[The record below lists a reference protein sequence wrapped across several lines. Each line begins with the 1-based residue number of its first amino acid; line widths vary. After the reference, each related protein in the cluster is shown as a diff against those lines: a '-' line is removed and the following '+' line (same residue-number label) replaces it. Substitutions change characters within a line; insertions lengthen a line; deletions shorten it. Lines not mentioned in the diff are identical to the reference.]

1 MAEALYRK
9 YRPQVFEDVVGQEHI
24 ERTLKNAIDQGKVS
38 HAYLFC
44 GPRGTGKTTTAR
56 LLAKALLCE
65 HGPTSSPD
73 GTCQSCVDIA
83 EGQHPDVYELD
94 AASRTG
100 VENVREE
107 IIGRVNFAPSRGSKK
122 VYIIDEVHMLSTAAF
137 NALLKTLEE
146 PPSHVVFVLC
156 TTDPQKVP
164 ATIHSRCQRFDFH
177 RLGTGEMV
185 DRLRVI
191 CMAEEAEFE
200 EDALELVAHRA
211 DGGMRNALTTLEQL
225 ITFGGGKVTVEGAR
239 DLLGS
244 LASTDMARIMDAV
257 GRRDVAACF
266 AWVAEYMDSGADLAQ
281 FARDMAE
288 HVRNLYVVAMA
299 GSKAVLGV
307 TGSELTQ
314 LESELKLFGPD
325 RASRMLGVLGNLI
338 VQLKT
343 AGNPRLCFEIALTRM
358 VRPDS
363 DLTLEAL
370 AERIEA
376 LEQGKSAVAVMVPA
390 AASAPQPVQHAAP
403 RQAPAPAPQAVPVP
417 AAAAQPAPAPVG
429 RPAAAPAPMP
439 QPAPAAPQPAPQAPA
454 PAAMQAPSAG
464 FPSQA
469 APAPAPQVP
478 SVPAPAPAP
487 VAAPEP
493 QAVVPAPAPAV
504 AQPAS
509 GDLAAVIG
517 NPAALQRVW
526 RSVVAAV
533 KKEKMSYGVLFVN
546 VKARPNAQGNGV
558 LIEFPADN
566 PFAFSLASK
575 PEVSDLIGRAFAQ
588 VAGMPVPFQC
598 VQSSGAQPAPVPV
611 AAPASMPQPAPAQA
625 APAAVQPAVQA
636 PAPVAMPASPAG
648 IPPWEDPVSA
658 APVAPPPV
666 PVAPSMPQAALS
678 PAQSQVPPWEDAP
691 VTPASEPAAGSSG
704 ESAYAD
710 AYFDDSVPLDAYGDM
725 ADMGGY
731 DGYSDPGYADPGYGI
746 PAASAPV
753 PAVSAQQP
761 SQAMD
766 PSALSPAQ
774 RAAAQAAGVLPSQP
788 AAPAQEPVS
797 ANADDLSKM
806 LSSSMGV
813 NIVFEE
819 V

>member
-325 RASRMLGVLGNLI
+325 RASRMLGVLGDLI

-403 RQAPAPAPQAVPVP
+403 RQAPAPAPQAAPVP

-598 VQSSGAQPAPVPV
+598 VQSLGAQAAPAPV
-611 AAPASMPQPAPAQA
+611 AAPAPMPQPAPA
-625 APAAVQPAVQA
+625 APQPAPQA
-636 PAPVAMPASPAG
+636 PAPAAMPASPAG
-648 IPPWEDPVSA
+648 IPPWEDPAPA
-658 APVAPPPV
+658 APAAPPSVPVAPP
-666 PVAPSMPQAALS
+666 MPQAALS

-691 VTPASEPAAGSSG
+691 VAPVSEPAAGSSG

>member
-325 RASRMLGVLGNLI
+325 RASRMLGVLGDLI

-429 RPAAAPAPMP
+429 RPAAAPAPLP
-439 QPAPAAPQPAPQAPA
+439 QPVPAPAAPQPAPQAPA

-469 APAPAPQVP
+469 APAVAPQVP

-493 QAVVPAPAPAV
+493 QTAVPAPAPAV

-598 VQSSGAQPAPVPV
+598 VQSLGAQAAPAPV
-611 AAPASMPQPAPAQA
+611 AAPAPMPQPAPA
-625 APAAVQPAVQA
+625 APQPAPQA
-636 PAPVAMPASPAG
+636 PAPAAMPASPAG
-648 IPPWEDPVSA
+648 IPPWEDPAPA
-658 APVAPPPV
+658 APAAPPSVPVAPP
-666 PVAPSMPQAALS
+666 MPQAALS

-691 VTPASEPAAGSSG
+691 VAPVSEPAAGSSG

-766 PSALSPAQ
+766 SSALSPAQ

>member
-325 RASRMLGVLGNLI
+325 RASRMLGVLGDLI

-403 RQAPAPAPQAVPVP
+403 RQAPAPAPQAAPVP

-429 RPAAAPAPMP
+429 RSAAAPAPMP

-454 PAAMQAPSAG
+454 PAAM
-464 FPSQA
+464 
-469 APAPAPQVP
+469 
-478 SVPAPAPAP
+478 
-487 VAAPEP
+487 
-493 QAVVPAPAPAV
+493 
-504 AQPAS
+504 
-509 GDLAAVIG
+509 
-517 NPAALQRVW
+517 
-526 RSVVAAV
+526 
-533 KKEKMSYGVLFVN
+533 
-546 VKARPNAQGNGV
+546 
-558 LIEFPADN
+558 
-566 PFAFSLASK
+566 
-575 PEVSDLIGRAFAQ
+575 
-588 VAGMPVPFQC
+588 
-598 VQSSGAQPAPVPV
+598 
-611 AAPASMPQPAPAQA
+611 
-625 APAAVQPAVQA
+625 
-636 PAPVAMPASPAG
+636 PASPAG
-648 IPPWEDPVSA
+648 IPPWEDPAPA
-658 APVAPPPV
+658 APAAPPSVPVAPP
-666 PVAPSMPQAALS
+666 MPQVALS

-691 VTPASEPAAGSSG
+691 VAPVSEPAAGSSG

-731 DGYSDPGYADPGYGI
+731 DGYSDPGYGI

-761 SQAMD
+761 SQAID

>member
-107 IIGRVNFAPSRGSKK
+107 IIGRVNFVPSRGSKK

-156 TTDPQKVP
+156 TTDPQKGP

-325 RASRMLGVLGNLI
+325 RASRMLGVLGDLI

-454 PAAMQAPSAG
+454 PAAM
-464 FPSQA
+464 
-469 APAPAPQVP
+469 
-478 SVPAPAPAP
+478 
-487 VAAPEP
+487 
-493 QAVVPAPAPAV
+493 
-504 AQPAS
+504 
-509 GDLAAVIG
+509 
-517 NPAALQRVW
+517 
-526 RSVVAAV
+526 
-533 KKEKMSYGVLFVN
+533 
-546 VKARPNAQGNGV
+546 
-558 LIEFPADN
+558 
-566 PFAFSLASK
+566 
-575 PEVSDLIGRAFAQ
+575 
-588 VAGMPVPFQC
+588 
-598 VQSSGAQPAPVPV
+598 
-611 AAPASMPQPAPAQA
+611 
-625 APAAVQPAVQA
+625 
-636 PAPVAMPASPAG
+636 PASPAG
-648 IPPWEDPVSA
+648 IPPWEDPAPA
-658 APVAPPPV
+658 APAAPPSVPVAPP
-666 PVAPSMPQAALS
+666 MPQAALS

-691 VTPASEPAAGSSG
+691 VAPVSEPAAGSSG

>member
-325 RASRMLGVLGNLI
+325 RASRMLGVLGDLI

-390 AASAPQPVQHAAP
+390 AASAPQPVQHTAS
-403 RQAPAPAPQAVPVP
+403 RQASAPAPQAAPVP

-454 PAAMQAPSAG
+454 PAAM
-464 FPSQA
+464 
-469 APAPAPQVP
+469 
-478 SVPAPAPAP
+478 
-487 VAAPEP
+487 
-493 QAVVPAPAPAV
+493 
-504 AQPAS
+504 
-509 GDLAAVIG
+509 
-517 NPAALQRVW
+517 
-526 RSVVAAV
+526 
-533 KKEKMSYGVLFVN
+533 
-546 VKARPNAQGNGV
+546 
-558 LIEFPADN
+558 
-566 PFAFSLASK
+566 
-575 PEVSDLIGRAFAQ
+575 
-588 VAGMPVPFQC
+588 
-598 VQSSGAQPAPVPV
+598 
-611 AAPASMPQPAPAQA
+611 
-625 APAAVQPAVQA
+625 
-636 PAPVAMPASPAG
+636 PASPAG
-648 IPPWEDPVSA
+648 IPPWEDPAPA
-658 APVAPPPV
+658 APAAPPSVPVAPP
-666 PVAPSMPQAALS
+666 MPQAALS

-691 VTPASEPAAGSSG
+691 VAPVSEPAAGSSG

-766 PSALSPAQ
+766 SSALSPAQ

>member
-325 RASRMLGVLGNLI
+325 RASRMLGVLGDLI

-403 RQAPAPAPQAVPVP
+403 RQASAPAPQAAPVP

-454 PAAMQAPSAG
+454 PAAIQAPSAG

-598 VQSSGAQPAPVPV
+598 VQSLGAQAAPAPV
-611 AAPASMPQPAPAQA
+611 AAPAPMPQPAPA
-625 APAAVQPAVQA
+625 APQPAPQA
-636 PAPVAMPASPAG
+636 PAPAAMPASPAG
-648 IPPWEDPVSA
+648 IPPWEDPAPA
-658 APVAPPPV
+658 APAAPPSVPVAPP
-666 PVAPSMPQAALS
+666 MPQAALS

-691 VTPASEPAAGSSG
+691 VAPVSEPAAGSSG

>member
-325 RASRMLGVLGNLI
+325 RASRMLGVLGDLI

-403 RQAPAPAPQAVPVP
+403 RQAPAPAPQAAPVP

-487 VAAPEP
+487 VADPEP

-598 VQSSGAQPAPVPV
+598 VQSSGAQAAPAPV
-611 AAPASMPQPAPAQA
+611 AAPAPMPQPAPA
-625 APAAVQPAVQA
+625 APQPAPQA
-636 PAPVAMPASPAG
+636 PAPAAMPASPAG
-648 IPPWEDPVSA
+648 IPPWEDPAPA
-658 APVAPPPV
+658 APAAPPSVPVAPP
-666 PVAPSMPQAALS
+666 MPQAALS

-691 VTPASEPAAGSSG
+691 VAPVSEPAAGSSG

>member
-325 RASRMLGVLGNLI
+325 RASRMLGVLGDLI

-403 RQAPAPAPQAVPVP
+403 RQAPAPAPQAAPVP

-598 VQSSGAQPAPVPV
+598 VQSSGAQAAPAPV
-611 AAPASMPQPAPAQA
+611 AAPAPMPQPAPA
-625 APAAVQPAVQA
+625 APQPAPQA
-636 PAPVAMPASPAG
+636 PAPAAMPASPAG
-648 IPPWEDPVSA
+648 IPPWEDPAPA
-658 APVAPPPV
+658 APAAPPSVPVAPP
-666 PVAPSMPQAALS
+666 MPQAALS

-691 VTPASEPAAGSSG
+691 VAPVSEPAAGSSG

>member
-325 RASRMLGVLGNLI
+325 RASRMLGVLGDLI

-403 RQAPAPAPQAVPVP
+403 RQAPAPAPQAAPVP

-429 RPAAAPAPMP
+429 RSAAAPAPMP

-454 PAAMQAPSAG
+454 PAAM
-464 FPSQA
+464 
-469 APAPAPQVP
+469 
-478 SVPAPAPAP
+478 
-487 VAAPEP
+487 
-493 QAVVPAPAPAV
+493 
-504 AQPAS
+504 
-509 GDLAAVIG
+509 
-517 NPAALQRVW
+517 
-526 RSVVAAV
+526 
-533 KKEKMSYGVLFVN
+533 
-546 VKARPNAQGNGV
+546 
-558 LIEFPADN
+558 
-566 PFAFSLASK
+566 
-575 PEVSDLIGRAFAQ
+575 
-588 VAGMPVPFQC
+588 
-598 VQSSGAQPAPVPV
+598 
-611 AAPASMPQPAPAQA
+611 
-625 APAAVQPAVQA
+625 
-636 PAPVAMPASPAG
+636 PASPAG
-648 IPPWEDPVSA
+648 IPPWEDPAPA
-658 APVAPPPV
+658 APAAPPSVPVAPP
-666 PVAPSMPQAALS
+666 MPQAALS

-691 VTPASEPAAGSSG
+691 VAPVSEPAAGSSG

-731 DGYSDPGYADPGYGI
+731 DGYSDPGYGI

-766 PSALSPAQ
+766 SSALSPAQ
-774 RAAAQAAGVLPSQP
+774 RAAAQAADVLPSQP

>member
-325 RASRMLGVLGNLI
+325 RASRMLGVLGDLI

-403 RQAPAPAPQAVPVP
+403 RQAPAPAPQAAPVP

-439 QPAPAAPQPAPQAPA
+439 QPAPAALQPAPQAPA

-598 VQSSGAQPAPVPV
+598 VQSSGAQAAPAPV
-611 AAPASMPQPAPAQA
+611 AAPAPMPQPAPA
-625 APAAVQPAVQA
+625 APQPAPQA
-636 PAPVAMPASPAG
+636 PAPAAMPASPAG
-648 IPPWEDPVSA
+648 IPPWEDPAPA
-658 APVAPPPV
+658 APAAPPSVPVAPP
-666 PVAPSMPQAALS
+666 MPQAALS

-691 VTPASEPAAGSSG
+691 VAPVSEPAAGSSG

>member
-244 LASTDMARIMDAV
+244 LASTDMAHIMDAV

-325 RASRMLGVLGNLI
+325 RASRMLGVLGDLI

-469 APAPAPQVP
+469 APALAPQVP

-493 QAVVPAPAPAV
+493 QTAVPAPAPAV

-598 VQSSGAQPAPVPV
+598 VQSLGAQAAPAPV
-611 AAPASMPQPAPAQA
+611 AAPAPMPQPAPA
-625 APAAVQPAVQA
+625 APQPAPQA
-636 PAPVAMPASPAG
+636 PAPAAMPASPAG
-648 IPPWEDPVSA
+648 IPPWEDPAPA
-658 APVAPPPV
+658 APAAPPSVPVAPP
-666 PVAPSMPQAALS
+666 MPQAALS

-691 VTPASEPAAGSSG
+691 VAPVSEPAAGSSG

>member
-325 RASRMLGVLGNLI
+325 RASRMLGVLGDLI

-390 AASAPQPVQHAAP
+390 AASAPQPVQHAVP

-493 QAVVPAPAPAV
+493 QAAVPAPAPAA

-598 VQSSGAQPAPVPV
+598 VQSSGAQAAPAPV
-611 AAPASMPQPAPAQA
+611 AAPAPMPQPAPA
-625 APAAVQPAVQA
+625 APQPAPQA
-636 PAPVAMPASPAG
+636 PAPAAMPASPAG
-648 IPPWEDPVSA
+648 IPPWEDPAPA
-658 APVAPPPV
+658 APAAPPSVPVAPP
-666 PVAPSMPQAALS
+666 MPQAALS

-691 VTPASEPAAGSSG
+691 VAPVSEPAAGSSG

>member
-1 MAEALYRK
+1 M
-9 YRPQVFEDVVGQEHI
+9 
-24 ERTLKNAIDQGKVS
+24 
-38 HAYLFC
+38 
-44 GPRGTGKTTTAR
+44 
-56 LLAKALLCE
+56 
-65 HGPTSSPD
+65 
-73 GTCQSCVDIA
+73 
-83 EGQHPDVYELD
+83 
-94 AASRTG
+94 
-100 VENVREE
+100 
-107 IIGRVNFAPSRGSKK
+107 NFAPSRGSKK

-325 RASRMLGVLGNLI
+325 RASRMLGVLGDLI

-390 AASAPQPVQHAAP
+390 AASAPQPVQHAVP
-403 RQAPAPAPQAVPVP
+403 RQAPAPAPQAAPVP

-598 VQSSGAQPAPVPV
+598 VQSSGAQAAPAPV
-611 AAPASMPQPAPAQA
+611 AAPAPMPQPAPA
-625 APAAVQPAVQA
+625 APQPAPQA
-636 PAPVAMPASPAG
+636 PAPAAMPASPAG
-648 IPPWEDPVSA
+648 IPPWEDPAPA
-658 APVAPPPV
+658 APAAPPSVPVAPP
-666 PVAPSMPQAALS
+666 MPQAALS

-691 VTPASEPAAGSSG
+691 VAPVSEPAAGSSG

-766 PSALSPAQ
+766 SSALSPAQ

>member
-325 RASRMLGVLGNLI
+325 RASRMLGVLGDLI

-370 AERIEA
+370 A
-376 LEQGKSAVAVMVPA
+376 
-390 AASAPQPVQHAAP
+390 
-403 RQAPAPAPQAVPVP
+403 
-417 AAAAQPAPAPVG
+417 
-429 RPAAAPAPMP
+429 
-439 QPAPAAPQPAPQAPA
+439 
-454 PAAMQAPSAG
+454 
-464 FPSQA
+464 
-469 APAPAPQVP
+469 
-478 SVPAPAPAP
+478 
-487 VAAPEP
+487 
-493 QAVVPAPAPAV
+493 
-504 AQPAS
+504 
-509 GDLAAVIG
+509 
-517 NPAALQRVW
+517 
-526 RSVVAAV
+526 
-533 KKEKMSYGVLFVN
+533 
-546 VKARPNAQGNGV
+546 
-558 LIEFPADN
+558 
-566 PFAFSLASK
+566 
-575 PEVSDLIGRAFAQ
+575 
-588 VAGMPVPFQC
+588 
-598 VQSSGAQPAPVPV
+598 
-611 AAPASMPQPAPAQA
+611 
-625 APAAVQPAVQA
+625 
-636 PAPVAMPASPAG
+636 
-648 IPPWEDPVSA
+648 
-658 APVAPPPV
+658 
-666 PVAPSMPQAALS
+666 
-678 PAQSQVPPWEDAP
+678 
-691 VTPASEPAAGSSG
+691 
-704 ESAYAD
+704 
-710 AYFDDSVPLDAYGDM
+710 
-725 ADMGGY
+725 
-731 DGYSDPGYADPGYGI
+731 
-746 PAASAPV
+746 
-753 PAVSAQQP
+753 
-761 SQAMD
+761 
-766 PSALSPAQ
+766 
-774 RAAAQAAGVLPSQP
+774 
-788 AAPAQEPVS
+788 
-797 ANADDLSKM
+797 
-806 LSSSMGV
+806 
-813 NIVFEE
+813 
-819 V
+819 

>member
-1 MAEALYRK
+1 
-9 YRPQVFEDVVGQEHI
+9 
-24 ERTLKNAIDQGKVS
+24 
-38 HAYLFC
+38 
-44 GPRGTGKTTTAR
+44 
-56 LLAKALLCE
+56 
-65 HGPTSSPD
+65 
-73 GTCQSCVDIA
+73 
-83 EGQHPDVYELD
+83 
-94 AASRTG
+94 
-100 VENVREE
+100 
-107 IIGRVNFAPSRGSKK
+107 
-122 VYIIDEVHMLSTAAF
+122 
-137 NALLKTLEE
+137 
-146 PPSHVVFVLC
+146 
-156 TTDPQKVP
+156 
-164 ATIHSRCQRFDFH
+164 
-177 RLGTGEMV
+177 
-185 DRLRVI
+185 
-191 CMAEEAEFE
+191 
-200 EDALELVAHRA
+200 
-211 DGGMRNALTTLEQL
+211 
-225 ITFGGGKVTVEGAR
+225 
-239 DLLGS
+239 
-244 LASTDMARIMDAV
+244 
-257 GRRDVAACF
+257 
-266 AWVAEYMDSGADLAQ
+266 
-281 FARDMAE
+281 
-288 HVRNLYVVAMA
+288 
-299 GSKAVLGV
+299 
-307 TGSELTQ
+307 
-314 LESELKLFGPD
+314 
-325 RASRMLGVLGNLI
+325 
-338 VQLKT
+338 
-343 AGNPRLCFEIALTRM
+343 
-358 VRPDS
+358 
-363 DLTLEAL
+363 
-370 AERIEA
+370 
-376 LEQGKSAVAVMVPA
+376 
-390 AASAPQPVQHAAP
+390 
-403 RQAPAPAPQAVPVP
+403 
-417 AAAAQPAPAPVG
+417 
-429 RPAAAPAPMP
+429 
-439 QPAPAAPQPAPQAPA
+439 
-454 PAAMQAPSAG
+454 MQAPSAG

-493 QAVVPAPAPAV
+493 QTAVPAPAPAV

-598 VQSSGAQPAPVPV
+598 VQSLGAQAAPAPV
-611 AAPASMPQPAPAQA
+611 AAPAPMPQPAPA
-625 APAAVQPAVQA
+625 APQPAPQA
-636 PAPVAMPASPAG
+636 PAPAAMPASPAG
-648 IPPWEDPVSA
+648 IPPWEDPAPA
-658 APVAPPPV
+658 APAAPPSVPVAPP
-666 PVAPSMPQAALS
+666 MPQAALS

-691 VTPASEPAAGSSG
+691 VAPVSEPAAGSSG

-766 PSALSPAQ
+766 SSALSPAQ

>member
-325 RASRMLGVLGNLI
+325 RASRMLGVLGDLI

-403 RQAPAPAPQAVPVP
+403 RQAPAPAPQAAPVP

-429 RPAAAPAPMP
+429 LPAAAPAPMP

-454 PAAMQAPSAG
+454 PAAM
-464 FPSQA
+464 
-469 APAPAPQVP
+469 
-478 SVPAPAPAP
+478 
-487 VAAPEP
+487 
-493 QAVVPAPAPAV
+493 
-504 AQPAS
+504 
-509 GDLAAVIG
+509 
-517 NPAALQRVW
+517 
-526 RSVVAAV
+526 
-533 KKEKMSYGVLFVN
+533 
-546 VKARPNAQGNGV
+546 
-558 LIEFPADN
+558 
-566 PFAFSLASK
+566 
-575 PEVSDLIGRAFAQ
+575 
-588 VAGMPVPFQC
+588 
-598 VQSSGAQPAPVPV
+598 
-611 AAPASMPQPAPAQA
+611 
-625 APAAVQPAVQA
+625 
-636 PAPVAMPASPAG
+636 PASPAG
-648 IPPWEDPVSA
+648 IPPWEDPAPA
-658 APVAPPPV
+658 APAAPPSVPVAPP
-666 PVAPSMPQAALS
+666 MPQAALS

-691 VTPASEPAAGSSG
+691 VAPVSEPAAGSSG

-746 PAASAPV
+746 PAVSAPV

-766 PSALSPAQ
+766 PSALSPTQ

>member
-325 RASRMLGVLGNLI
+325 RASRMLGVLGDLI

-493 QAVVPAPAPAV
+493 QTAVPAPAPAV

-598 VQSSGAQPAPVPV
+598 VQSSGAQAAPAPV
-611 AAPASMPQPAPAQA
+611 AAPAPMPQPAPAQA
-625 APAAVQPAVQA
+625 APVAVQQAVQA
-636 PAPVAMPASPAG
+636 PAPAAMPASPAG
-648 IPPWEDPVSA
+648 IPPWEDPAPA
-658 APVAPPPV
+658 APAAPPSVPVAPP
-666 PVAPSMPQAALS
+666 MPQVALS

-691 VTPASEPAAGSSG
+691 VAPAPEPAAGSSG

>member
-325 RASRMLGVLGNLI
+325 RASRMLGVLGDLI

-363 DLTLEAL
+363 DLTLESL

-390 AASAPQPVQHAAP
+390 AAPASQPVQPVAP
-403 RQAPAPAPQAVPVP
+403 RQAPAP
-417 AAAAQPAPAPVG
+417 
-429 RPAAAPAPMP
+429 
-439 QPAPAAPQPAPQAPA
+439 APQPAPQAPA

-493 QAVVPAPAPAV
+493 QAAVPAPAPAV

-598 VQSSGAQPAPVPV
+598 VQSSGAQAAPAPV
-611 AAPASMPQPAPAQA
+611 AAPAPMPQPAPA
-625 APAAVQPAVQA
+625 APQPAPQA
-636 PAPVAMPASPAG
+636 PAPAAMPASPAG
-648 IPPWEDPVSA
+648 IPPWEDPAPA
-658 APVAPPPV
+658 APAAPPSVPVAPP
-666 PVAPSMPQAALS
+666 MPQAALS

-691 VTPASEPAAGSSG
+691 VAPVSEPAAGSSG

-766 PSALSPAQ
+766 SSALSPAQ

>member
-24 ERTLKNAIDQGKVS
+24 ERTPKNAIDQGKVS

-177 RLGTGEMV
+177 RLGTGDMV

-325 RASRMLGVLGNLI
+325 RASRMLGVLGDLI

-469 APAPAPQVP
+469 APSPAPQVP

-493 QAVVPAPAPAV
+493 QTAVPAPAPAV

-598 VQSSGAQPAPVPV
+598 VQSLGAQAAPAPV
-611 AAPASMPQPAPAQA
+611 AAPAPMPQPAPA
-625 APAAVQPAVQA
+625 APQPAPQA
-636 PAPVAMPASPAG
+636 PAPAAMPASPAG
-648 IPPWEDPVSA
+648 IPPWEDPAPA
-658 APVAPPPV
+658 APAAPPSVPVAPP
-666 PVAPSMPQAALS
+666 MPQAALS

-691 VTPASEPAAGSSG
+691 VAPVSEPAAGSSG

>member
-225 ITFGGGKVTVEGAR
+225 ITFGGGKVTMEGAR

-325 RASRMLGVLGNLI
+325 RASRMLGVLGDLI

-390 AASAPQPVQHAAP
+390 AASAPQPVQHTAS
-403 RQAPAPAPQAVPVP
+403 RQASAPAPQAAPVP

-429 RPAAAPAPMP
+429 RPAAAPAPLP
-439 QPAPAAPQPAPQAPA
+439 QPVPVPAAPQPAPQAPA

-469 APAPAPQVP
+469 APAVAPQVP
-478 SVPAPAPAP
+478 SVPATAPAP

-493 QAVVPAPAPAV
+493 QAAVPAPAPAA

-598 VQSSGAQPAPVPV
+598 VQSSGAQAAPAPV
-611 AAPASMPQPAPAQA
+611 AAPAPMPQPAPA
-625 APAAVQPAVQA
+625 APQPAPQA
-636 PAPVAMPASPAG
+636 PAPAAMPASPAG
-648 IPPWEDPVSA
+648 IPPWEDPAPA
-658 APVAPPPV
+658 APAAPPSVPVAPP
-666 PVAPSMPQAALS
+666 MPQAALS

-691 VTPASEPAAGSSG
+691 VAPVSEPAAGSSG

-813 NIVFEE
+813 NI
-819 V
+819 

>member
-1 MAEALYRK
+1 
-9 YRPQVFEDVVGQEHI
+9 
-24 ERTLKNAIDQGKVS
+24 
-38 HAYLFC
+38 
-44 GPRGTGKTTTAR
+44 
-56 LLAKALLCE
+56 
-65 HGPTSSPD
+65 
-73 GTCQSCVDIA
+73 
-83 EGQHPDVYELD
+83 
-94 AASRTG
+94 
-100 VENVREE
+100 
-107 IIGRVNFAPSRGSKK
+107 
-122 VYIIDEVHMLSTAAF
+122 MLSTAAF

-325 RASRMLGVLGNLI
+325 RASRMLGVLGDLI

-376 LEQGKSAVAVMVPA
+376 LEQGKSAVAVMVPTA
-390 AASAPQPVQHAAP
+390 APASQPVQHTAS
-403 RQAPAPAPQAVPVP
+403 RQASAPAPQAAPVP

-429 RPAAAPAPMP
+429 RPAAAPAPLP
-439 QPAPAAPQPAPQAPA
+439 QPVPVPAAPQPAPQAPA
-454 PAAMQAPSAG
+454 PAAMQAPSAS

-469 APAPAPQVP
+469 APAVAPQVP

-493 QAVVPAPAPAV
+493 QAAVPAPAPAV

-598 VQSSGAQPAPVPV
+598 VQSSGAQPAPAPV

-636 PAPVAMPASPAG
+636 PAPAAMPASPAG

-666 PVAPSMPQAALS
+666 PVAPSMPQAVLS

-691 VTPASEPAAGSSG
+691 VAPASEPAAGSSG
-704 ESAYAD
+704 ESAYVD

-731 DGYSDPGYADPGYGI
+731 DGYSDPGYADPGYADPGYGI
-746 PAASAPV
+746 PAASVPA
-753 PAVSAQQP
+753 PAVSAQQHA
-761 SQAMD
+761 QAMD

-774 RAAAQAAGVLPSQP
+774 RAAAQAAGVLPSHP

>member
-65 HGPTSSPD
+65 HGPTSCPD

-281 FARDMAE
+281 FARDMAD

-325 RASRMLGVLGNLI
+325 RASRMLGVLGDLI

-390 AASAPQPVQHAAP
+390 AAYAPQPVQHAVP

-454 PAAMQAPSAG
+454 PAAM
-464 FPSQA
+464 
-469 APAPAPQVP
+469 
-478 SVPAPAPAP
+478 
-487 VAAPEP
+487 
-493 QAVVPAPAPAV
+493 
-504 AQPAS
+504 
-509 GDLAAVIG
+509 
-517 NPAALQRVW
+517 
-526 RSVVAAV
+526 
-533 KKEKMSYGVLFVN
+533 
-546 VKARPNAQGNGV
+546 
-558 LIEFPADN
+558 
-566 PFAFSLASK
+566 
-575 PEVSDLIGRAFAQ
+575 
-588 VAGMPVPFQC
+588 
-598 VQSSGAQPAPVPV
+598 
-611 AAPASMPQPAPAQA
+611 
-625 APAAVQPAVQA
+625 
-636 PAPVAMPASPAG
+636 PASPAG
-648 IPPWEDPVSA
+648 IPPWEDPAPA
-658 APVAPPPV
+658 APAAPPSVPVAPP
-666 PVAPSMPQAALS
+666 MPQAALS

-691 VTPASEPAAGSSG
+691 VAPVSEPAAGSSG

-766 PSALSPAQ
+766 SSALSPAQ

>member
-191 CMAEEAEFE
+191 CMAEEAQFE

-244 LASTDMARIMDAV
+244 LASADMARIMDAV

-307 TGSELTQ
+307 SGSELTQ

-325 RASRMLGVLGNLI
+325 RASRMLGVLGDLI

-376 LEQGKSAVAVMVPA
+376 LEQGKSAVAVAVPVA
-390 AASAPQPVQHAAP
+390 APAPQPVQSAAP
-403 RQAPAPAPQAVPVP
+403 RPAS
-417 AAAAQPAPAPVG
+417 APV
-429 RPAAAPAPMP
+429 
-439 QPAPAAPQPAPQAPA
+439 
-454 PAAMQAPSAG
+454 AAMQ
-464 FPSQA
+464 
-469 APAPAPQVP
+469 
-478 SVPAPAPAP
+478 PAPAPAP
-487 VAAPEP
+487 VPQPASAPRQAP
-493 QAVVPAPAPAV
+493 QAVQPAPAGFPPQAAPTASSQMPPVPESSPAPV
-504 AQPAS
+504 AAPMPQAAAPVSQAAAPAPVQASAHPAS
-509 GDLAAVIG
+509 GDLAALIG

-526 RSVVAAV
+526 RSVVAVV

-598 VQSSGAQPAPVPV
+598 VQSSGGAPAAAPVPV
-611 AAPASMPQPAPAQA
+611 PQSAPAQVA
-625 APAAVQPAVQA
+625 SAAVQPAPQA
-636 PAPVAMPASPAG
+636 IPVPAAPTASPAG
-648 IPPWEDPVSA
+648 VPPWEDSVSVAQA
-658 APVAPPPV
+658 APMPAPAAPPMPQ
-666 PVAPSMPQAALS
+666 VAPSLAK
-678 PAQSQVPPWEDAP
+678 SQVPPWEDAS
-691 VTPASEPAAGSSG
+691 VTPVSEPIAGSSG

-731 DGYSDPGYADPGYGI
+731 DGCSDAGYPDPGYGI
-746 PAASAPV
+746 PA
-753 PAVSAQQP
+753 PAVPAQQP
-761 SQAMD
+761 VQAID
-766 PSALSPAQ
+766 PGALSPAQ
-774 RAAAQAAGVLPSQP
+774 RAAAQAAGALPSQP
-788 AAPAQEPVS
+788 AAPVKEPVS